1 MTTVEPSLGDGSK
14 GALLSASLNG
24 RQSWNP
30 TLAQTARKDGAPAWR
45 DAGATS
51 LRADEGVRPY
61 ACAFPLCYHSGHLPM
76 RIRRRLPIFFG
87 VLLVAAAVA
96 LAVFL
101 RKHAPP
107 EPARLLPSADAF
119 AYVNLKWIR
128 RADIVGQLPAVS
140 HDPDYEQF
148 IQATGFEFERDLDQ
162 AALAIHYPSSL
173 PPQTAGPP
181 TPRFSEVFVGKIDGV
196 RLRAYLHKLATT
208 VETDGSVEI
217 YDIPLEGRTL
227 RVAIL
232 GPDTVAASNHPD
244 PQVIR
249 GIVER
254 SRKLASP
261 FGGPALL
268 RQYYKHVPLSG
279 LPLAPSL
286 VWGIFRI
293 NPPGNLD
300 VPRSPTDVSA
310 LFSQPAVVVAS
321 ARYYLGNVH
330 LRGEAFTGSVEEAK
344 HVSEELGTFLSLF
357 HTAETSVAGQG
368 SDPDVKQFFDSLK
381 VEQHSER
388 AVVTAV
394 MPPGFLHKA
403 VAESPKELETQ
414 PPPVNPARK

>member
-1 MTTVEPSLGDGSK
+1 
-14 GALLSASLNG
+14 
-24 RQSWNP
+24 
-30 TLAQTARKDGAPAWR
+30 
-45 DAGATS
+45 
-51 LRADEGVRPY
+51 
-61 ACAFPLCYHSGHLPM
+61 M
-76 RIRRRLPIFFG
+76 RIRRRLPILFG

-107 EPARLLPSADAF
+107 EAARLLPGADGF

-148 IQATGFEFERDLDQ
+148 VQATGFEFERDLDQ
-162 AALAIHYPSSL
+162 AALAIHYSSSL
-173 PPQTAGPP
+173 PPPTAGPP

-196 RLRAYLHKLATT
+196 RLRAYLHKLATA
-208 VETDGSVEI
+208 VEADGSVEI
-217 YDIPLEGRTL
+217 YSIPLEGRTL

-279 LPLAPSL
+279 LPLGSL
-286 VWGIFRI
+286 VWGIFKI
-293 NPPGNLD
+293 NPPDNTSG
-300 VPRSPTDVSA
+300 PRSPTDVST

-330 LRGEAFTGSVEEAK
+330 LRGEAFTASADEAT
-344 HVSEELGTFLSLF
+344 HVSEQLGVFLSLF
-357 HTAETSVAGQG
+357 HSAETSVAGQG
-368 SDPDVKQFFDSLK
+368 PDPDVKQFFDSLK
-381 VEQHSER
+381 VEQHDER

-394 MPPGFLHKA
+394 MPPGFLRKA

-414 PPPVNPARK
+414 PPAVNPARK

>member
-1 MTTVEPSLGDGSK
+1 
-14 GALLSASLNG
+14 
-24 RQSWNP
+24 
-30 TLAQTARKDGAPAWR
+30 
-45 DAGATS
+45 
-51 LRADEGVRPY
+51 
-61 ACAFPLCYHSGHLPM
+61 M
-76 RIRRRLPIFFG
+76 RIRRRLPILFG
-87 VLLVAAAVA
+87 VLLVVAAVA

-107 EPARLLPSADAF
+107 EPARLLPSADGF
-119 AYVNLKWIR
+119 AYINLKWIR

-162 AALAIHYPSSL
+162 AALAMHYSSSL
-173 PPQTAGPP
+173 PPQTGGPP
-181 TPRFSEVFVGKIDGV
+181 TPRFSEVFVGRIDGV
-196 RLRAYLHKLATT
+196 RLRAYLHKLATA
-208 VETDGSVEI
+208 VESDGSVEI
-217 YDIPLEGRTL
+217 YSIPIEGRTL

-244 PQVIR
+244 PEVIR
-249 GIVER
+249 GMVER

-279 LPLAPSL
+279 LPLGSL
-286 VWGIFRI
+286 VWGIFKV
-293 NPPGNLD
+293 NPPD
-300 VPRSPTDVSA
+300 RAAAISPMSVSL

-330 LRGEAFTGSVEEAK
+330 LRGEAFTGSADEAK
-344 HVSEELGTFLSLF
+344 HVTEQLGAFLSLF
-357 HTAETSVAGQG
+357 HTAEASVAGQG
-368 SDPDVKQFFDSLK
+368 ADPDVKQFFASLK

-403 VAESPKELETQ
+403 VAESPKELGTE
-414 PPPVNPARK
+414 PPAVNPARK